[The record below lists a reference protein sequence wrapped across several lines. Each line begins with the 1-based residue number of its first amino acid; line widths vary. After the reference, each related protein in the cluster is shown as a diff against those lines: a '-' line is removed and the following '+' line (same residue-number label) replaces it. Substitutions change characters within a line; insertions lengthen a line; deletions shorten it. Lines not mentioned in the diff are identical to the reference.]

1 MKSRIQTKLKSNQS
15 IHWTHQYAIKDRVR
29 CDPTLADRTPQ
40 LTLNDLPLCNLLPGK
55 TIQNTF
61 KRDSTVLVSRIVA
74 KYLAPFNQFKD
85 IIINHIPHMFSEE
98 MAKKSERV

>member
-1 MKSRIQTKLKSNQS
+1 M
-15 IHWTHQYAIKDRVR
+15 VR
-29 CDPTLADRTPQ
+29 CDPTLDNRTPQ

-55 TIQNTF
+55 IIQTTF
-61 KRDSTVLVSRIVA
+61 KRDSMVLVSRIVA

>member
-1 MKSRIQTKLKSNQS
+1 M
-15 IHWTHQYAIKDRVR
+15 R
-29 CDPTLADRTPQ
+29 CDPTLDDKTPQ
-40 LTLNDLPLCNLLPGK
+40 LTLNDLPLCKLLPGK
-55 TIQNTF
+55 TIENTF

-98 MAKKSERV
+98 MVKKSERV

>member
-15 IHWTHQYAIKDRVR
+15 IHWTHQYVIKDGVR
-29 CDPTLADRTPQ
+29 CDPTLDNRTPQ
-40 LTLNDLPLCNLLPGK
+40 VTLNDLPFCNLLPGK

-74 KYLAPFNQFKD
+74 KYLAPFDQFKD
-85 IIINHIPHMFSEE
+85 IIINHILHMFFED